1 MNTIELVGK
10 TQDNKIECAVRSDAE
25 RDLHGVIDDP
35 YAHIMG
41 IATLMG
47 CTLTIQDTSTNAP
60 QAAQVPASASGG
72 PQVHDTHPHGP
83 APITAPNSRSPGQL
97 RGSG

>member
-35 YAHIMG
+35 YTHIMG
-41 IATLMG
+41 IAMLMG
-47 CTLTIQDTSTNAP
+47 YTLTIQDTSTNAP

-72 PQVHDTHPHGP
+72 PQVPVSPSPKDPP
-83 APITAPNSRSPGQL
+83 QITGTEETTQL
-97 RGSG
+97 

>member
-47 CTLTIQDTSTNAP
+47 YTP
-60 QAAQVPASASGG
+60 
-72 PQVHDTHPHGP
+72 
-83 APITAPNSRSPGQL
+83 SRIRRPT
-97 RGSG
+97 RHRRRRC